1 MDAKIAT
8 IAVEGPAVILISV
21 VYMPAHANFR
31 LPLLSPML
39 SAFFLLLI
47 PYAAAA
53 SPVPAPPRGPVP
65 VIVCFGDSIT
75 AGYGVDPGKS
85 YPDDLQA
92 DLDLRGYRYRVVN
105 SGISGNTTKD
115 GVDRLKD
122 VLALRPAIVVVEFGG
137 NDGLRGIPIADTKRN
152 LSAIVT
158 ALLQAGSK
166 VILAGITLPP
176 NYGAD
181 YVQQF
186 DQIFTQV
193 ASETHVP
200 VIPNIY
206 LHVYAVPNAIQDDGT
221 HPTAKGAQLVADE
234 FIPLLKPLL
243 RK

>member
-1 MDAKIAT
+1 VHRTFAT
-8 IAVEGPAVILISV
+8 AAAL
-21 VYMPAHANFR
+21 
-31 LPLLSPML
+31 
-39 SAFFLLLI
+39 FFLSLHL
-47 PYAAAA
+47 YAA
-53 SPVPAPPRGPVP
+53 SPRPVPVPRRGPVP

-85 YPDDLQA
+85 YPDDLQN

-105 SGISGNTTKD
+105 SGIPGNTTKD

-122 VLALRPAIVVVEFGG
+122 VLALHPAIVIVEFGG
-137 NDGLRGIPIADTKRN
+137 NDGLRGIPIADTHRN
-152 LSAIVT
+152 LSTIVSS
-158 ALLQAGSK
+158 LLQAGSK

-186 DQIFTQV
+186 DQIFTLV
-193 ASETHVP
+193 ATETHVP

-206 LHVYAVPNAIQDDGT
+206 LHVYAVPNAIQDDGV

-234 FIPLLKPLL
+234 FLPLLKPLL
-243 RK
+243 QK

>member
-1 MDAKIAT
+1 MSRRFAT
-8 IAVEGPAVILISV
+8 AAL
-21 VYMPAHANFR
+21 
-31 LPLLSPML
+31 LLSASL
-39 SAFFLLLI
+39 SL
-47 PYAAAA
+47 YA
-53 SPVPAPPRGPVP
+53 SRPVPVPVPRGPAP

-92 DLDLRGYRYRVVN
+92 DLDLRGYHYRVVN

-122 VLALRPAIVVVEFGG
+122 VLALHPAIVIVEFGG
-137 NDGLRGIPIADTKRN
+137 NDGLRGIPIADTRRN
-152 LSAIVT
+152 LSAIVST
-158 ALLQAGSK
+158 LRQAGIR

-176 NYGAD
+176 NYGPD

-186 DQIFTQV
+186 NQV
-193 ASETHVP
+193 FPAVAAETHVP

-206 LHVYAVPNAIQDDGT
+206 LHVYAIPNAIQDDGT

-234 FIPLLKPLL
+234 LLPLLKPLL
-243 RK
+243 QK